1 MNYHIQTLEQLKPIL
16 RGLRKH
22 VRLTQADVASML
34 GITQQSYAKIEA
46 NPSGTSMERIFDI
59 LRLLGAGIILHQDD
73 LPATKTFAKVQ
84 HPGASQVID
93 SPTIDGITKRLSTNQ
108 RDTATTLASETHFHK
123 VNKNTERAAP
133 PKLLPPGGK
142 KERW

>member
-1 MNYHIQTLEQLKPIL
+1 MNYHIQTLEQHKPIL

-108 RDTATTLASETHFHK
+108 RDTATTLASETHFNK
-123 VNKNTERAAP
+123 VNKNTETAP